1 MIRFS
6 KVKWKNFLSTG
17 AQFTEVKLD
26 KATTTLI
33 VGENGAGKSTIL
45 DAICFCLFN
54 KPFRSINKPQLMN
67 SINGKNLQVELE
79 FSIGSK
85 EYRIVRGIKPGIFEI
100 YVNGTL
106 LNQDAASKDYQKY
119 LEDAILKLN
128 YKSFTQIVILGSA
141 SFTPFM
147 QLPLGHRRE
156 IIEDILDIQI
166 FTVMNSVLKD
176 KNIEIKSKITDID
189 TKIEIG
195 KNKVKLQQQ
204 YIATLEHDKQR
215 KVDDVQKRILE
226 SNQEVSQ
233 LTSLVD
239 AERGTKGNLESSIQ
253 DSPEKRNRYTE
264 MGTLLRKLTER
275 IKVQESSIQFY
286 HEHDLCP
293 TCSQDLVPDL
303 KHSAITLH
311 THKLEEVQTA
321 IQTLTEQLNDTETR
335 LNEIAEIETK
345 ISEHQGNII
354 QLNSRI
360 IASQSYIQKL
370 QDELAG
376 DTGDTTNLEDEKRKL
391 KILAKEVVS
400 HADDKTKLNEDK
412 HYLDIASILLKD
424 TGIKTKIIR
433 QYLPVINK
441 LVNKY
446 LQAMDFFCHFE
457 LDETF
462 SESIKSRHRDEF
474 SYASFSEG
482 EKQRIDLALLFTW
495 RTIAKMKNC
504 ASTNLLLL
512 DEVFDSSLDA
522 NGTDYVMNL
531 INTLGEETNV
541 FVISHKGDLLFDK
554 FRSVIKFEKYQN
566 FSRIQGL

>member
-1 MIRFS
+1 MIKFK

-17 AQFTEVKLD
+17 AQYTEVSLD
-26 KATTTLI
+26 KTTTTLI

-54 KPFRSINKPQLMN
+54 KPFRNINKPQLMN
-67 SINGKNLQVELE
+67 SINGKGLEVEIE
-79 FSIGSK
+79 FSIGPK
-85 EYRIVRGIKPGIFEI
+85 DYRVKRGIKPGIFEI
-100 YVNGTL
+100 YSQDNL
-106 LNQDAASKDYQKY
+106 LNQDAAAKDYQKY

-166 FTVMNSVLKD
+166 FTTMNSVLKD
-176 KNIEIKSKITDID
+176 KSADIKSKVTDID

-204 YIATLEHDKQR
+204 YIATLENDKQR
-215 KVDDVQKRILE
+215 KVEDVQKRILE
-226 SNQEVSQ
+226 STTEISQ
-233 LTSLVD
+233 LTSLVN
-239 AERGTKGNLESSIQ
+239 AEKETEGNLKSSIQ
-253 DSPEKRNRYTE
+253 DSSEKRNKYSE

-275 IKVQESSIQFY
+275 IKTQESSIQFY

-293 TCSQDLVPDL
+293 TCNQDLDADL
-303 KHSAITLH
+303 KHSAISLH

-321 IQTLTEQLNDTETR
+321 IQSLTEQLNDIETR
-335 LNEIAEIETK
+335 LNAIAEIESK

-354 QLNSRI
+354 QFNSRI
-360 IASQSYIQKL
+360 IAAQNYIQKL

-376 DTGDTTNLEDEKRKL
+376 NATDTANLEDEKKTL
-391 KILAKEVVS
+391 KALAKEVVA
-400 HADDKTKLNEDK
+400 HADDKTKLNEEK
-412 HYLDIASILLKD
+412 HYLDIASVLLKD

-462 SESIKSRHRDEF
+462 NESIKSRHRDEF

-531 INTLGEETNV
+531 INTLGDETNV

-554 FRSVIKFEKYQN
+554 FRSVIKFEKHQN
-566 FSRIQGL
+566 FSRIQGT

>member
-1 MIRFS
+1 MIKFKTIR
-6 KVKWKNFLSTG
+6 WKNFLSTG

-26 KATTTLI
+26 RTTTTLI

-54 KPFRSINKPQLMN
+54 KPFRNINKPQLMN
-67 SINGKNLQVELE
+67 SINGKGLQVELE
-79 FSIGSK
+79 FSIGPK
-85 EYRIVRGIKPGIFEI
+85 EYKVVRGSKPGIFEI
-100 YVNGTL
+100 HVQGNL
-106 LNQDAASKDYQKY
+106 LNQDAATKDYQKY
-119 LEDAILKLN
+119 LEDGILKLN

-166 FTVMNSVLKD
+166 FTVMNTVLKD
-176 KNIEIKSKITDID
+176 KALDIKTKISDLD

-195 KNKVKLQQQ
+195 KNKVKMQQQ
-204 YIATLEHDKQR
+204 YIGTLENDKQK

-226 SNQEVSQ
+226 TSSEISQ
-233 LTSLVD
+233 LAASVE
-239 AERGTKGNLESSIQ
+239 AERQTENDLKSSIS
-253 DSPEKRNRYTE
+253 DATEKRNKRTE
-264 MGTLLRKLTER
+264 MGALLRKLSER
-275 IKVQESSIQFY
+275 IKAQEEHLRFY
-286 HEHDLCP
+286 HDHEVCP
-293 TCSQDLVPDL
+293 TCSQALDDNL
-303 KHSAITLH
+303 KDEAVQSH
-311 THKLEEVQTA
+311 TVKIEEVSTA
-321 IQTLTEQLNDTETR
+321 VQTLTSQLSTIEER
-335 LNEIAEIETK
+335 LAEIDSIEEK
-345 ISEHQGNII
+345 ISEHQGMVI
-354 QLNSRI
+354 QLNSKI
-360 IASQSYIQKL
+360 IANQNYIQKL
-370 QDELAG
+370 QADIS
-376 DTGDTTNLEDEKRKL
+376 TTSANETDIDIEKGKL
-391 KILAKEVVS
+391 KTLAKEVVGF
-400 HADDKTKLNEDK
+400 ANDKSKLSEDK
-412 HYLDIASILLKD
+412 QYLDIASVLLKD

-446 LQAMDFFCHFE
+446 LVAMDFFCHFE

-462 SESIKSRHRDEF
+462 NETIKSRHRDEF

-482 EKQRIDLALLFTW
+482 EKQRIDLALVFTW

-522 NGTDYVMNL
+522 NGTDYIMNL

-541 FVISHKGDLLFDK
+541 FVISHKGDSLFDK
-554 FRSVIKFEKYQN
+554 FRSVVKFEKHQN
-566 FSRIQGL
+566 FSRIAN

>member
-1 MIRFS
+1 MIRF
-6 KVKWKNFLSTG
+6 KTVRWKNFLSTG

-67 SINGKNLQVELE
+67 SINGKALEVEIE
-79 FSIGSK
+79 FSIGQK
-85 EYRIVRGIKPGIFEI
+85 EYKVRRGIKPGIFEI
-100 YVNGTL
+100 YVQDVL

-119 LEDAILKLN
+119 LEDAVLKLN

-166 FTVMNSVLKD
+166 FTTMNSVLKD
-176 KNIEIKSKITDID
+176 KNTEIKAKLLDLDSKI
-189 TKIEIG
+189 ELG

-204 YIATLEHDKQR
+204 YIATLEKDKQK
-215 KVDDVQKRILE
+215 KVEDVQKRILE
-226 SNQEVSQ
+226 STEEISQ
-233 LTSLVD
+233 LNAGCN
-239 AERGTKGNLESSIQ
+239 AEKEAEKILKSEIS
-253 DSPEKRNRYTE
+253 DSAEKRNKRTE
-264 MGTLLRKLTER
+264 MGSLLRKLSER
-275 IKVQESSIQFY
+275 IKAQENSIQFY
-286 HEHDLCP
+286 HEHDVCP
-293 TCSQDLVPDL
+293 TCSQNLDEDL
-303 KHSAITLH
+303 KTSAVTLH
-311 THKLEEVQTA
+311 THKLEEVENA
-321 IQTLTEQLNDTETR
+321 IQTLTEQLNDVDTR
-335 LNEIAEIETK
+335 LDEIADIEQK
-345 ISEHQGNII
+345 ISEHQNSII
-354 QLNSRI
+354 QFNTRI
-360 IASQSYIQKL
+360 IAAQSYIQKL
-370 QDELAG
+370 QEDLKN
-376 DTGDTTNLEDEKRKL
+376 DTSVETNLTDEKTIL
-391 KILAKEVVS
+391 KTLAKEVVAFS
-400 HADDKTKLNEDK
+400 DAKTTINEEK
-412 HYLDIASILLKD
+412 HYLDIASILLRD

-462 SESIKSRHRDEF
+462 NESIKSRHRDEF

-531 INTLGEETNV
+531 INTLGDETNV

-554 FRSVIKFEKYQN
+554 FRSVMKFEKYQN
-566 FSRIQGL
+566 FSRIQGI